1 MDSATL
7 ERAWTA
13 DTYLTWEMDQLY
25 KYELLDGRLFEMPGA
40 GRWHNLIVNN
50 LGAAFHQRFRRRRC
64 EVYTNDM
71 RVQAEAD
78 NTYTYPDVVVVC
90 GEPRFRQFADSDT
103 LENPLL
109 IFEILSP
116 STEANDRGVKREKY
130 LRLESLAGYYLVS
143 QDEPRIEALERDGA
157 EWRETVCQ
165 SLDATLEL
173 AAIDCALPL
182 RDIYFK
188 VKFATPSASD

>member
-7 ERAWTA
+7 ERVWTA
-13 DTYLTWEMDQLY
+13 DTYLTWEMDQPY
-25 KYELLDGRLFEMPGA
+25 KYELLDGRLFEMPGVSRYHNRIA
-40 GRWHNLIVNN
+40 RNLIVQ
-50 LGAAFHQRFRRRRC
+50 LDSKIARQGC
-64 EVYTNDM
+64 EVFFSEL
-71 RVQAEAD
+71 RIQAEAD

-90 GEPRFRQFADSDT
+90 GAPRFRQFADSDT

-116 STEANDRGVKREKY
+116 STEANDRGVKRDKY

-157 EWRETVCQ
+157 EWRETVRQ

-188 VKFATPSASD
+188 VGFTDATGG